1 MHNYHVQLY
10 QYNGPV
16 LKNKRTQYINKLPQ
30 WNQLISGSNYI
41 YYVVEYIIKNV
52 MEIFFHSVCTQILNF
67 LGAKCL
73 VFVSSRCVKM
83 REFSFAQF
91 LYFWRSF
98 QFLNDKIH
106 NYVLFEIIVSLILQK
121 LKNKHTFLKKYTNS
135 AKEVS
140 FAQRSKS
147 SRILYF
153 KIIALFSGDSWNLIL
168 FSWPS
173 VLVVLCDKLKLRE
186 SRLLTFKQ
194 ILSKALLLLKIA
206 ALFSCDSWN

>member
-1 MHNYHVQLY
+1 M
-10 QYNGPV
+10 
-16 LKNKRTQYINKLPQ
+16 
-30 WNQLISGSNYI
+30 
-41 YYVVEYIIKNV
+41 
-52 MEIFFHSVCTQILNF
+52 F
-67 LGAKCL
+67 
-73 VFVSSRCVKM
+73 
-83 REFSFAQF
+83 
-91 LYFWRSF
+91 SF

-106 NYVLFEIIVSLILQK
+106 NCVLFEIIVNSILQK

-173 VLVVLCDKLKLRE
+173 VLVVLCDKFKLRE

-206 ALFSCDSWN
+206 ALFSCDHGIRNLFWNPTIFNIIRWHDGTTVRSSRCLMVQCLFW